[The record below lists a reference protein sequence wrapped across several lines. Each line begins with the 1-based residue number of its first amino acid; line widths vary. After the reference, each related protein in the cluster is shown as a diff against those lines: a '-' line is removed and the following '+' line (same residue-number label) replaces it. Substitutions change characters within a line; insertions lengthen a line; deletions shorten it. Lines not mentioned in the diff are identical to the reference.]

1 MSSNEINAEVGAQSS
16 GAKNG
21 GEQHEAD
28 FGQPVHPRLAGWQL
42 LLKRVFDLT
51 VTIAV
56 LPLAVV
62 LGLISAILIR
72 VDSPGAVFFTQRR
85 IGQNGRP
92 FLLYKFRSMYRD
104 ADAIVEKLKDL
115 NEAEGPIFKIKKD
128 PRITKV
134 GAILRKTSM
143 DELPQLINVLKGDMS
158 LVGPRPPLPREVEE
172 YTDYQRGRLAVRPG
186 LTCLWQIQGRSS
198 IPFDKWV
205 ELDLEYIRNQSLW
218 LDLKILLK
226 TIPAVLKGTGAW

>member
-92 FLLYKFRSMYRD
+92 FLLYKFRSMYR
-104 ADAIVEKLKDL
+104 L
-115 NEAEGPIFKIKKD
+115 
-128 PRITKV
+128 
-134 GAILRKTSM
+134 S
-143 DELPQLINVLKGDMS
+143 LIH
-158 LVGPRPPLPREVEE
+158 
-172 YTDYQRGRLAVRPG
+172 
-186 LTCLWQIQGRSS
+186 I
-198 IPFDKWV
+198 
-205 ELDLEYIRNQSLW
+205 
-218 LDLKILLK
+218 
-226 TIPAVLKGTGAW
+226 